1 MLPHT
6 QFFSSKNYSSIHS
19 EAYLIGFQNVTAE
32 WFARLPLHKPSTNP
46 SQGVKLDFLAFYI
59 IYCLQTLRSPHI
71 SIILQQETTNYQYE
85 TPFFLL
91 FVCALRQFCNV
102 FFGADAAESAAAVCV
117 ARQRGDLGARPHQ
130 PARRSYVDA
139 R

>member
-1 MLPHT
+1 MLPYT
-6 QFFSSKNYSSIHS
+6 QFFFPKNYSSIHS
-19 EAYLIGFQNVTAE
+19 EAYLIGFQNGTAE
-32 WFARLPLHKPSTNP
+32 WFARQTLHKPFTNHP
-46 SQGVKLDFLAFYI
+46 EGVKLDFLAFYI

-85 TPFFLL
+85 TSLFLL
-91 FVCALRQFCNV
+91 FAFAPSLLRNV

-130 PARRSYVDA
+130 PARRGHVDA

>member
-1 MLPHT
+1 MVCTP
-6 QFFSSKNYSSIHS
+6 NHS
-19 EAYLIGFQNVTAE
+19 QT
-32 WFARLPLHKPSTNP
+32 LHK
-46 SQGVKLDFLAFYI
+46 GMKLDFLAFNI

-91 FVCALRQFCNV
+91 FAFAPPLLRNV
-102 FFGADAAESAAAVCV
+102 FPGTDAAESAAAVCV
-117 ARQRGDLGARPHQ
+117 ARQRGDMGARPHQ
-130 PARRSYVDA
+130 PARRGYVDA

>member
-1 MLPHT
+1 MLPYT
-6 QFFSSKNYSSIHS
+6 QFFFPKNSSSIYFMG
-19 EAYLIGFQNVTAE
+19 YLIGFQNGTAE
-32 WFARLPLHKPSTNP
+32 WFARQTLHKPFTNH
-46 SQGVKLDFLAFYI
+46 SQGVKLDFIAFYI

-91 FVCALRQFCNV
+91 FVCAPRLFCNV

-130 PARRSYVDA
+130 PARRGHVDA